1 MSSDKPDLKLV
12 PAPAP
17 QAAGATPPGPPTLP
31 PVPKGVPPWAYVILV
46 ALFVV
51 AALLGRQ
58 IAPPVEPKPAEP
70 QYVPVIVPMQP
81 SGPQVS
87 QGTAPEMVSGGPLA
101 RIRERLLLRS
111 AREGA
116 VNRLTSDGFAVVGR
130 NAKPL
135 TEARARELVA
145 QVEDDV
151 LLRHVSEKYGQS
163 AVGEGG
169 RLEAF
174 LSWIWENREAIIKF
188 LLSILALFALEAQ
201 G

>member
-1 MSSDKPDLKLV
+1 MSSDKPDLKIV
-12 PAPAP
+12 PAP

-87 QGTAPEMVSGGPLA
+87 QGTAPLVVEGDRQGPARRLLARLVRHRLSEQLQRDGFALVGGNPKALTKAEASQLLANLDDDTLIAGTQVSGGL
-101 RIRERLLLRS
+101 
-111 AREGA
+111 G
-116 VNRLTSDGFAVVGR
+116 DGKILDTLGKILDWIIANQDKILAVV
-130 NAKPL
+130 KFFL
-135 TEARARELVA
+135 TILMVFA
-145 QVEDDV
+145 D
-151 LLRHVSEKYGQS
+151 GG
-163 AVGEGG
+163 VG
-169 RLEAF
+169 
-174 LSWIWENREAIIKF
+174 
-188 LLSILALFALEAQ
+188 
-201 G
+201 